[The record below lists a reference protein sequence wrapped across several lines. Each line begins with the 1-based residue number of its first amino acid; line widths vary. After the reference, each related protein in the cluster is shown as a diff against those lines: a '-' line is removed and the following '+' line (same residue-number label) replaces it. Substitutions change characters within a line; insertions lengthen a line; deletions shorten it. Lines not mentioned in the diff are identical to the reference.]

1 MIKQPFKVLAV
12 ILTFLI
18 LIASAYAYF
27 SFKRTLKNVVAWE
40 NLLVVIMGVGEYLT
54 SNPSVEISDNIE
66 SPTDVSD
73 YGIIVLPE
81 WPRQNKADKLLLD
94 DWGTPMKFYAV
105 RINGKVYL
113 KGISAGP
120 DRRFHTSDDIINSE
134 YDDSGNIF
142 HPRNLL
148 KNN

>member
-66 SPTDVSD
+66 SPTDVSK
-73 YGIIVLPE
+73 YGVIVLPE
-81 WPRQNKADKLLLD
+81 WPRQNKAAKLLLD
-94 DWGTPMKFYAV
+94 DWGTPMQFYAV

-120 DRRFHTSDDIINSE
+120 DHRFHTSDDIINSE